1 MRRNGPLELA
11 FHTLFI
17 LFILAPLVA
26 VVVVSFTSKGY
37 LSMPTDGLSLRW
49 FKAIFNYP
57 GFIDAFWMSLYLG
70 VGASTIAVALAIPAA
85 VAIGRYRFPGRDGI
99 SALFMSPMMIPAV
112 VLGVSFLRFFSQIGL
127 SGTFIGITLAHVVL
141 VMPYALR
148 LVLAS
153 VTGLS
158 RAAEAAAV
166 SLGASNWTVFRRIT
180 LPLIVPGIAGGW
192 VLAFITSFDE
202 LTMTVFVAS
211 PSTITLPVRMYN
223 HITETID
230 PLIASLSAALIFVTV
245 IFMVILDRL
254 YGLDKL
260 LVGRGY

>member
-153 VTGLS
+153 ITGLP
-158 RAAEAAAV
+158 REAEEAAAT
-166 SLGASNWTVFRRIT
+166 LGASRWTVFRRIT
-180 LPLIVPGIAGGW
+180 LPLILPGVAGGW
-192 VLAFITSFDE
+192 LLAFITSFDE
-202 LTMTVFVAS
+202 VTMSIFVAS
-211 PSTITLPVRMYN
+211 PETMTLPVRMYH
-223 HITETID
+223 HIAQTID
-230 PLIASLSAALIFVTV
+230 PLIASISTVLIVMTVAL
-245 IFMVILDRL
+245 MVLLDRL
-254 YGLDKL
+254 YGLDRI
-260 LVGRGY
+260 LVGKG